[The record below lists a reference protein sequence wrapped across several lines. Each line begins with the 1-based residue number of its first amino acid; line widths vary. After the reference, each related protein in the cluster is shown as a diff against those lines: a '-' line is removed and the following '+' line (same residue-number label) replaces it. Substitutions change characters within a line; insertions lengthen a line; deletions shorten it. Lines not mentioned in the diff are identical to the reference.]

1 MGTSQKYKA
10 SVSGQPNW
18 GRMTA
23 ALMSL
28 AASEA
33 KDDELAEEESELEK
47 EDAEVKEVPEALG
60 RLPEQ
65 LPQPQIIPITA
76 NPRKRKDIE
85 KRRKRL
91 NTQLDNNLRKS
102 VSHAVRAAGGKKV
115 VTSGRS
121 SPFGYSGIATI
132 SNFVNNIVRIV
143 EVGLDSWLEEHGIG
157 GLQDKTP
164 QEVVTTILE
173 YSKDTLNT
181 IDSAAAGNA
190 LETLNEML
198 KERLGDDVSKF
209 NDKLADL
216 LVPGEMTEFIDMFF
230 ADYIYVHLSS
240 TVYEK
245 LQRKYG
251 LEKAIRLM
259 EKIRDQIREDVKA
272 LPDEHHASSIDWKGQ
287 EGHDFMANEFNR
299 IISIYVPDENN
310 N

>member
-18 GRMTA
+18 GKMTA

-33 KDDELAEEESELEK
+33 KDEELAQEESELEQ
-47 EDAEVKEVPEALG
+47 EEVEEVSG
-60 RLPEQ
+60 GPEQ
-65 LPQPQIIPITA
+65 LPYPQIVPA
-76 NPRKRKDIE
+76 VPHSRKRKDIE
-85 KRRKRL
+85 RRWKRL
-91 NTQLDNNLRKS
+91 NTQLYNNLRKS
-102 VSHAVRAAGGKKV
+102 VSYAVKAAGGKKA

-121 SPFGYSGIATI
+121 SAFGYSGVAAI
-132 SNFVNNIVRIV
+132 SKFVDNIVRIV
-143 EVGLDSWLEEHGIG
+143 EVGLDRWLDEHGKG

-164 QEVVTTILE
+164 HEVITTILE

-181 IDSAAAGNA
+181 IDSTAAGSA

-216 LVPGEMTEFIDMFF
+216 LVPGEIIEFIDVFF
-230 ADYIYVHLSS
+230 ADYIYGHLSS

-259 EKIRDQIREDVKA
+259 DKIRDQIREDVKA

-287 EGHDFMANEFNR
+287 EGHDFMEHEFNR

>member
-1 MGTSQKYKA
+1 MGTSQRYKA

-33 KDDELAEEESELEK
+33 KDDELAQEESELGQEEADK
-47 EDAEVKEVPEALG
+47 EEVPEV
-60 RLPEQ
+60 LPEQ
-65 LPQPQIIPITA
+65 MPPHQIFPVVPL
-76 NPRKRKDIE
+76 PRKRKDIE
-85 KRRKRL
+85 RRRKRL

-102 VSHAVRAAGGKKV
+102 VSHAVRAAGGKKA
-115 VTSGRS
+115 VTSGK
-121 SPFGYSGIATI
+121 SPAFGYSGVATI
-132 SNFVNNIVRIV
+132 SNFIGNIVRIV
-143 EVGLDSWLEEHGIG
+143 EVGLDHWLEEHGKG
-157 GLQDKTP
+157 GLQDKSP
-164 QEVVTTILE
+164 QVVVTTILE
-173 YSKDTLNT
+173 YSRDTLHT
-181 IDSAAAGNA
+181 IDSTAAGSA
-190 LETLNEML
+190 LETLNELL

-216 LVPGEMTEFIDMFF
+216 LVPGEITEFIDVFF
-230 ADYIYVHLSS
+230 ADYIYGHLSS
-240 TVYEK
+240 TVYER

-272 LPDEHHASSIDWKGQ
+272 LPGEHHASSIDWKGQ
-287 EGHDFMANEFNR
+287 DGHDFMEHEFNR
-299 IISIYVPDENN
+299 VISIYVPDENN

>member
-1 MGTSQKYKA
+1 MGTSQRYKA

-23 ALMSL
+23 ALMLL

-33 KDDELAEEESELEK
+33 KDEELAQEESELEQ
-47 EDAEVKEVPEALG
+47 ESVNEEEAPE

-65 LPQPQIIPITA
+65 LPQPQVIPA
-76 NPRKRKDIE
+76 VPFLRKRKDIE
-85 KRRKRL
+85 RRRKRL

-102 VSHAVRAAGGKKV
+102 VSHAVRAAGGKKA

-121 SPFGYSGIATI
+121 SAFGSSGVATI
-132 SNFVNNIVRIV
+132 SNFVGNIIRIV
-143 EVGLDSWLEEHGIG
+143 EVGLDRWLEEHGKG
-157 GLQDKTP
+157 GLLDKSP

-173 YSKDTLNT
+173 YSKDTLRT
-181 IDSAAAGNA
+181 MDSTAAGSA
-190 LETLNEML
+190 LETLNELL

-209 NDKLADL
+209 NEKLADL
-216 LVPGEMTEFIDMFF
+216 LVPGEMTEFIDVFF
-230 ADYIYVHLSS
+230 ADYIYGHLSS

-287 EGHDFMANEFNR
+287 EGQDFMEHEFNR
-299 IISIYVPDENN
+299 VISIYVPDENN

>member
-1 MGTSQKYKA
+1 MGTSQRYKA

-33 KDDELAEEESELEK
+33 KDDELAQEESELEQ
-47 EDAEVKEVPEALG
+47 EGPDEEEVTEA
-60 RLPEQ
+60 PEQ
-65 LPQPQIIPITA
+65 LPHPQIIPTV
-76 NPRKRKDIE
+76 PLPSKRKDIE
-85 KRRKRL
+85 RRRKRL

-102 VSHAVRAAGGKKV
+102 VSHAVRAAGGKKA
-115 VTSGRS
+115 VTSGKS
-121 SPFGYSGIATI
+121 LAFGYSGIATI
-132 SNFVNNIVRIV
+132 SNFVDNIVRIV
-143 EVGLDSWLEEHGIG
+143 EIGLDSWLDENGKG
-157 GLQDKTP
+157 NLQDKTP

-181 IDSAAAGNA
+181 IDSTAAGSA
-190 LETLNEML
+190 LETLNELL
-198 KERLGDDVSKF
+198 KERLGEDVSEF

-216 LVPGEMTEFIDMFF
+216 LVPDEMIEFIDVFF
-230 ADYIYVHLSS
+230 ADYIYGHLSS

-272 LPDEHHASSIDWKGQ
+272 LPDEHQATSIDWKGQ
-287 EGHDFMANEFNR
+287 EGHNFMEHEFNR
-299 IISIYVPDENN
+299 VISIYVPDENN

>member
-1 MGTSQKYKA
+1 MGTSQRYKA

-18 GRMTA
+18 GKMTA

-33 KDDELAEEESELEK
+33 KDDELAQEESELEK
-47 EDAEVKEVPEALG
+47 ELSEEEDVPEVPG
-60 RLPEQ
+60 QLPEQ
-65 LPQPQIIPITA
+65 LPQPQILPA
-76 NPRKRKDIE
+76 VPLPKQRKDIE
-85 KRRKRL
+85 RRRKRL
-91 NTQLDNNLRKS
+91 NTQLDNNLHKS
-102 VSHAVRAAGGKKV
+102 VSHAVRAAGGKKA

-121 SPFGYSGIATI
+121 SAFGYSGIATI
-132 SNFVNNIVRIV
+132 SNFVDNIVRIV
-143 EVGLDSWLEEHGIG
+143 EVGLESWLEDHGKG

-181 IDSAAAGNA
+181 IDSTAAGSA

-198 KERLGDDVSKF
+198 RERLGEDVAKF
-209 NDKLADL
+209 NEKLADL
-216 LVPGEMTEFIDMFF
+216 LVPGELTEFIDVFF
-230 ADYIYVHLSS
+230 ADYIYSHLSS

-272 LPDEHHASSIDWKGQ
+272 LPDEHHASAIDWKGQ
-287 EGHDFMANEFNR
+287 EGRDFMEHEFNR

-310 N
+310 D

>member
-1 MGTSQKYKA
+1 MGTSQRYKA

-33 KDDELAEEESELEK
+33 KDEELAQEESELEQ
-47 EDAEVKEVPEALG
+47 ETVNEEETPE

-65 LPQPQIIPITA
+65 LQHSQIIPAITL
-76 NPRKRKDIE
+76 PKKRKDIE
-85 KRRKRL
+85 RRRKRL

-102 VSHAVRAAGGKKV
+102 VSHAVRAAGGKKT

-121 SPFGYSGIATI
+121 SAFGYSGVTTI
-132 SNFVNNIVRIV
+132 SNFVGNIVRIV
-143 EVGLDSWLEEHGIG
+143 EVGLDRWLEEHGKG
-157 GLQDKTP
+157 GLQDKSP

-173 YSKDTLNT
+173 YSKDTLHT
-181 IDSAAAGNA
+181 MDSTAAGSA
-190 LETLNEML
+190 LETLNELL

-209 NDKLADL
+209 NEKLADL
-216 LVPGEMTEFIDMFF
+216 LVPGEMTEFIDVFF
-230 ADYIYVHLSS
+230 ADYIYGHLSS

-287 EGHDFMANEFNR
+287 EGQDFMEHEFNR
-299 IISIYVPDENN
+299 VISIYVPDENN

>member
-18 GRMTA
+18 GKMTA

-33 KDDELAEEESELEK
+33 KDEELAQKESELEQEEAK
-47 EDAEVKEVPEALG
+47 EEEIPEVPK
-60 RLPEQ
+60 Q
-65 LPQPQIIPITA
+65 LPQPQIIPTVPL
-76 NPRKRKDIE
+76 PRKRNDIE
-85 KRRKRL
+85 RRRKRL
-91 NTQLDNNLRKS
+91 NIQLDNNLRKS
-102 VSHAVRAAGGKKV
+102 ISHAVRAAGGKKT

-121 SPFGYSGIATI
+121 LAFGYSGVATI
-132 SNFVNNIVRIV
+132 SNFVDNIVRIV
-143 EVGLDSWLEEHGIG
+143 EVGLDSWLDEHGKG
-157 GLQDKTP
+157 SLKDKTP

-181 IDSAAAGNA
+181 MDSTAAGSA
-190 LETLNEML
+190 LESLNEML

-209 NDKLADL
+209 NDKLTDL
-216 LVPGEMTEFIDMFF
+216 LVPGELIEFIDMFF
-230 ADYIYVHLSS
+230 ADYIYGHLSS

-272 LPDEHHASSIDWKGQ
+272 LPDKHHASSIDWKGQ
-287 EGHDFMANEFNR
+287 EGHDFMENEFNR
-299 IISIYVPDENN
+299 VISIYVPDENN